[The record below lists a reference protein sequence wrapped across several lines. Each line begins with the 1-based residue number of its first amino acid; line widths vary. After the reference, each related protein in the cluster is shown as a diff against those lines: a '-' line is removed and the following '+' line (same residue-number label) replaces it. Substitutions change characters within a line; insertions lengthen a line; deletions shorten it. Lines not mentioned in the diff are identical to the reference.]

1 MTGKSSHKI
10 RAILGSTLLLW
21 GLIPYG
27 TESTVAQTILACD
40 GVVLDLLN
48 LSNNAVISYQE
59 QPDGE
64 VNRLLSPKVNL
75 ATVSTSEANQ
85 PLRLVAL
92 GIEDLEGNTVT
103 GLGAIALDLKE
114 LYIQQGFTAEV
125 AAKTSIETIYQWT
138 NIPLETSS
146 AQVAAII
153 KRTVASTIVDSNAQ
167 ELFVA
172 IPDSTLL
179 TMLAGF
185 GSLSLEALGLTQK
198 EIELVRQTVV
208 TPEDTGDFRG
218 QIVSATEIAAATII
232 RPEAQVLLTNVQERY
247 QQELNSIPTEDQ
259 LSITTGSKVR
269 FKFRLDNQGDT
280 VAEIELPTAQA
291 ITDNGLTGSGKVA
304 AVNYQLSNEDGT
316 VETGDSTEDA
326 EIVAI
331 PAQTSLEL
339 TVDVEV
345 GETSTTEISSLALD
359 LQPSCGRAVSQSLNI
374 LPPII
379 NNPGLIDPL
388 GQLTGC
394 TGELLP
400 EYQGFSVALY
410 NPDPSDATGTSIE
423 SLTTLTR
430 TELPDDPDNNTPEG
444 IEPNTENS
452 NPFFLVNSDQGKYAF
467 LFDDGLGQ
475 LDFGKTYILVVKP
488 PDDSVYDERRVKLV
502 IGDRNQDIVEYT
514 AIALDGK
521 PISARDGATT
531 ITGSLVLVED
541 AERVVLDLAV
551 LNVSSSI
558 CDAEEIQITKT
569 GDRASAEPGDVILY
583 RLAIR
588 NLASAPITNLEI
600 TDTLPPGFKLEQS
613 SVNAEVNETEVEV
626 DLTQSDRTV
635 NFSTDITLGIGEVVN
650 VVYAAQVTANALRGS
665 GENSAIVNAQRIDN
679 NFSVQDGPAIHT
691 LRLEPGIIEDA
702 GTLIGRVFVDKNFD
716 GEQQS
721 GEPGIPNAVIY
732 LEDGNRIITDPDG
745 LFSVTNVLPGLHT
758 GILDLTSIPEYG
770 LAPNIRFIE
779 RNSTSR
785 LVKLEPGGLVR
796 MNFGVTPTAADT
808 VTESQQER
816 KPSVD
821 SKKKLSP
828 EIELNLPNSD
838 L

>member
-1 MTGKSSHKI
+1 V
-10 RAILGSTLLLW
+10 R
-21 GLIPYG
+21 
-27 TESTVAQTILACD
+27 
-40 GVVLDLLN
+40 
-48 LSNNAVISYQE
+48 
-59 QPDGE
+59 
-64 VNRLLSPKVNL
+64 SP
-75 ATVSTSEANQ
+75 
-85 PLRLVAL
+85 
-92 GIEDLEGNTVT
+92 
-103 GLGAIALDLKE
+103 
-114 LYIQQGFTAEV
+114 
-125 AAKTSIETIYQWT
+125 
-138 NIPLETSS
+138 
-146 AQVAAII
+146 QVAAII

-410 NPDPSDATGTSIE
+410 NPDPSDTTGTSIE

-467 LFDDGLGQ
+467 LFDDELGQ

-488 PDDSVYDERRVKLV
+488 PNDSVYDERRVKLV

-541 AERVVLDLAV
+541 AERVLLDLAV

-569 GDRASAEPGDVILY
+569 GDRASAEPGDIVLY

>member
-103 GLGAIALDLKE
+103 GLGAIALDLRE

-410 NPDPSDATGTSIE
+410 NPDPSDTTGTSIE

-467 LFDDGLGQ
+467 LFDDELGQ

-488 PDDSVYDERRVKLV
+488 PNDSVYDERRVKLV

-541 AERVVLDLAV
+541 AERVLLDLAV

-569 GDRASAEPGDVILY
+569 GDRASAEPGDIVLY